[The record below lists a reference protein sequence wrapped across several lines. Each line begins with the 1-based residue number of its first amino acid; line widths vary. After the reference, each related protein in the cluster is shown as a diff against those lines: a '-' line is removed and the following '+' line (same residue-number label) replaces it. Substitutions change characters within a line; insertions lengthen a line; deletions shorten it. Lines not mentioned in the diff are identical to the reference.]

1 MLNQKCTFQCLSK
14 VLFMVVSFERV
25 NCGGWRV
32 LDATT
37 QVPTKQKPLTKLFKN
52 IVNSSRSNL
61 WYGLGPNVRCV
72 VSNLWPDLSF
82 HNSLLFSYYCT
93 STCTSAW
100 ESSSLCLIFL
110 SFKPTHS
117 SSAPNS
123 CLLPHLTFFF
133 PFVFSCQ
140 YCIGA
145 SYLVLLP

>member
-1 MLNQKCTFQCLSK
+1 MHIPMLKQSFIYGCEFWESKLWGVTSFGRNNTSTNQT
-14 VLFMVVSFERV
+14 
-25 NCGGWRV
+25 
-32 LDATT
+32 
-37 QVPTKQKPLTKLFKN
+37 KPLTKLFKN

-93 STCTSAW
+93 STSAW

-133 PFVFSCQ
+133 SFVFSCQ